1 MKDHYAA
8 ALQER
13 RAFLQV
19 EGYLLERAVD
29 LFRLG
34 FSSLKPAQMAAISDR
49 LQVAA
54 SYEEARDR
62 VVKFLQRQLENKP
75 DRSPWAT
82 LPEGQEPKLGE
93 ILKEWVLEERYL
105 PAPLAPDL
113 DRLTA
118 LRRFWANISGQ
129 HAYCR
134 TMNEQIMPVSLE
146 GPLS

>member
-13 RAFLQV
+13 RAFLHA
-19 EGYLLERAVD
+19 ERYLLMRAVE
-29 LFRLG
+29 LFQQG
-34 FSSLKPAQMAAISDR
+34 FSALKPAQMAAISER

-62 VVKFLQRQLENKP
+62 VVKFLQCQLENKP
-75 DRSPWAT
+75 GRSPWAT
-82 LPEGQEPKLGE
+82 LPEGHEPKLGE
-93 ILKEWVLEERYL
+93 ILKKWVLAEKYF
-105 PAPLAPDL
+105 PDPLDSDL
-113 DRLTA
+113 DRLSA

-146 GPLS
+146 DPL